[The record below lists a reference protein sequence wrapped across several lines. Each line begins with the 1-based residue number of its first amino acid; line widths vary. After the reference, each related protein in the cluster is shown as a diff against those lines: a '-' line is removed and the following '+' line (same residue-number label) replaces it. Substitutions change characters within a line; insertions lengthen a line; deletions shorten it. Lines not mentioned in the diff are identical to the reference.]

1 MDSKNEELIFQDEL
15 AQTLHKAVLGEPE
28 WDPVMAGACRK
39 AACDGLV
46 LLKNEGVLP
55 LDKQSSTAYFGR
67 VQNDYFYV
75 GYGSGG
81 DGEHNR
87 AYGEKA
93 PENHVPG
100 VGRLDFRLLHG
111 GAELQPDHPGLAGS
125 QRRGSGGGERGGGE
139 SRR

>member
-1 MDSKNEELIFQDEL
+1 MEEKNEELIFQDEL

-28 WDPVMAGACRK
+28 QDPVMSAACRK

-75 GYGSGG
+75 G
-81 DGEHNR
+81 
-87 AYGEKA
+87 
-93 PENHVPG
+93 
-100 VGRLDFRLLHG
+100 
-111 GAELQPDHPGLAGS
+111 
-125 QRRGSGGGERGGGE
+125 
-139 SRR
+139 